1 MEPDGPTEIKRQ
13 CYDISIDHPIHVL
26 SCYATSPNTL
36 LPAYSS
42 MHDVATARVFECG
55 CPDAVSR
62 GLPPEYVD
70 VVGGQSK
77 NTLDGFFTR

>member
-1 MEPDGPTEIKRQ
+1 
-13 CYDISIDHPIHVL
+13 
-26 SCYATSPNTL
+26 
-36 LPAYSS
+36 